1 MKLLRLPLLLLLL
14 LLSTTGM
21 ADFDLGLSAVSKGD
35 YPTALREFK
44 KAADQRNAGA
54 QYNLGSMY
62 AKGYGVAED
71 YVEAYKWS
79 NLAAALGNKRAAEL
93 KKVIATLMT
102 RAQIA
107 EAQKLS
113 TKWFKEHNR

>member
-1 MKLLRLPLLLLLL
+1 M
-14 LLSTTGM
+14 T
-21 ADFDLGLSAVSKGD
+21 
-35 YPTALREFK
+35 

>member
-21 ADFDLGLSAVSKGD
+21 ADFDLGMSAVSKGD